1 MQVPASPD
9 ARVDQSTGI
18 WIPKCLIRGRPHYF
32 TARRNSPTV
41 ARDSDRRSL
50 GHVVLYLEDR
60 PGMRQVCASGEVI
73 LASFIN
79 RLGVFQLD

>member
-32 TARRNSPTV
+32 AQLPGETPRPW
-41 ARDSDRRSL
+41 
-50 GHVVLYLEDR
+50 HVIVRGVVWVTWFTILKT
-60 PGMRQVCASGEVI
+60 GQVCVI
-73 LASFIN
+73 LASFID
-79 RLGVFQLD
+79 RLGVFQED